1 MTDGLMEAIKAF
13 LDGVGVFFIIYL
25 IGYST
30 FLFLSV
36 AVGSSTLYRKKQQ
49 VRMKNVLLQDYYI
62 PVSIVVPAYNEEIT
76 VVDTVKSLLALDYKL
91 YEIIV
96 VDDGSR
102 DSTSKVMIE
111 AFHMQLIH
119 RPVRYQIKCQP
130 AEFVY
135 ESTTHKVPITL
146 IRKKNGG
153 KADALNMG
161 INASNYPYFI
171 CMDADSVLQYDSLS
185 KIVQPVLEQS
195 NVVAVGGTVRPS
207 NSVELENGRVKK
219 YQLPKNILACMQV
232 LEYDRSFLA
241 SRILFDKFNGSLII
255 SGAFGLFKK
264 DIVISAGGYDHTTMG
279 EDMELVVK
287 LHEYCVTNE
296 IPYSIRYAT
305 DAICWTQAP
314 EKLRDLCKQRKRWHL
329 GLFQSMWRHRVMLNN
344 PKFGAVSLVSY
355 LYFLMY
361 ELLSPFIELFGVLT
375 MILAFWVDLIN
386 VPFMLLFFLIY
397 AIFGSIMSLTAFF
410 ARIHTID
417 LKISFRDVMKAILL
431 CFFEITCLRFVMA
444 FVRTTAFI
452 GYKKKKLQWGKIE
465 RKKIN
470 LK

>member
-219 YQLPKNILACMQV
+219 YQLPRNLLACMQV

-296 IPYSIRYAT
+296 IPYAIRYAT

-314 EKLRDLCKQRKRWHL
+314 ERLRDLCKQRKRWHL

-417 LKISFRDVMKAILL
+417 LKISFQDVMKAILL
-431 CFFEITCLRFVMA
+431 CFIEVTCLRFIMA